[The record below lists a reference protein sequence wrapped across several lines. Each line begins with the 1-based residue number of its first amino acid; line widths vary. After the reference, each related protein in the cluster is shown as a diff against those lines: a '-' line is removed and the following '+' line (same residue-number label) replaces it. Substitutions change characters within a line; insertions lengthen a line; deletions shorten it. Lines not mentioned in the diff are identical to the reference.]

1 MISKKNFLISGKTKK
16 PIVTDLFYNQ
26 SHVKK
31 PLVIF
36 CHGYKGYKDWGAFNL
51 MTSYFLEAGF
61 AFLKFNFSHN
71 GGTPEQPI
79 DFPDLE
85 AFGHNNYTI
94 ELNDLDS
101 VINWVT
107 SQSDLKS
114 NIDFSKIYL
123 IGHSRGGA
131 IVTLKTAED
140 SRIKKIVTW
149 ASVSTLFRTMF
160 HEGKELEK
168 WKKDGVMHIIN
179 GRTRQKMPHYIQ
191 FYENYMSN
199 QEKLNVEKAAKSI
212 SVPHLIIHGDT
223 DDAVPLKHGE
233 QLYKWNSKSEFVTVS
248 NSNHVFGAHQP
259 WTSKELPSDLK
270 IVIEKTISFLR
281 KT

>member
-31 PLVIF
+31 PLVMF

-94 ELNDLDS
+94 ELNDIDS

-107 SQSDLKS
+107 SQSDLES
-114 NIDFSKIYL
+114 NIDFSKIYF

-131 IVTLKTAED
+131 IV
-140 SRIKKIVTW
+140 RIAFQEIFNTCKKGIRL
-149 ASVSTLFRTMF
+149 VSIAPC
-160 HEGKELEK
+160 
-168 WKKDGVMHIIN
+168 V
-179 GRTRQKMPHYIQ
+179 
-191 FYENYMSN
+191 
-199 QEKLNVEKAAKSI
+199 A
-212 SVPHLIIHGDT
+212 
-223 DDAVPLKHGE
+223 
-233 QLYKWNSKSEFVTVS
+233 
-248 NSNHVFGAHQP
+248 
-259 WTSKELPSDLK
+259 
-270 IVIEKTISFLR
+270 
-281 KT
+281 